1 MLMLLLEA
9 AVAHADMT
17 RLFGTGPR
25 AARLL
30 QRTEAALSSLA
41 ADHTLQHQATAAV
54 FFLTY
59 LAEAHCRYL
68 AHATPPSAPTVQGV
82 YACVW
87 LRHHV
92 FMLSCVRERELVGN
106 VDTCVCVCVCVCVTV
121 CVCVYSFIYTYI
133 HTNIRT

>member
-1 MLMLLLEA
+1 MLLLEA
-9 AVAHADMT
+9 SVAHADMT

-68 AHATPPSAPTVQGV
+68 AHATPPSAPTVPGV
-82 YACVW
+82 YVCVW
-87 LRHHV
+87 LRHQV

-106 VDTCVCVCVCVCVTV
+106 VDTSVCVFVCVCVCV
-121 CVCVYSFIYTYI
+121 
-133 HTNIRT
+133 